1 MGIMFNPRQ
10 NYKTVVRIDI
20 KDKDPFANADV
31 EPKDDISALGFIM
44 RAILRY
50 VRILIVFYIVVAV
63 IYFLV
68 SGSVLGFDSI

>member
-1 MGIMFNPRQ
+1 M
-10 NYKTVVRIDI
+10 VRIDI
-20 KDKDPFANADV
+20 KDKDPFTNADT

-50 VRILIVFYIVVAV
+50 VKILIVFYIVVAV

-68 SGSVLGFDSI
+68 SGSVLGLDSI

>member
-1 MGIMFNPRQ
+1 
-10 NYKTVVRIDI
+10 VVRIDI
-20 KDKDPFANADV
+20 KDKNPFTNADT

-50 VRILIVFYIVVAV
+50 VRILIVLYIIVTV

-68 SGSVLGFDSI
+68 SGSVLGLDSI

>member
-1 MGIMFNPRQ
+1 M
-10 NYKTVVRIDI
+10 VRIDI
-20 KDKDPFANADV
+20 KDKDPFANTDA

-44 RAILRY
+44 RAVIRY

-68 SGSVLGFDSI
+68 SGSVLGFD

>member
-1 MGIMFNPRQ
+1 M
-10 NYKTVVRIDI
+10 VRIDI

-31 EPKDDISALGFIM
+31 EPKDDISASGFIM

-50 VRILIVFYIVVAV
+50 VRILIILYIVVAV

-68 SGSVLGFDSI
+68 SGSILGFD

>member
-1 MGIMFNPRQ
+1 M
-10 NYKTVVRIDI
+10 VRIDI
-20 KDKDPFANADV
+20 KDKDPFVNADA

>member
-1 MGIMFNPRQ
+1 M
-10 NYKTVVRIDI
+10 VRIDI

-31 EPKDDISALGFIM
+31 EPKDDISASGFIM

-68 SGSVLGFDSI
+68 SGSILGFDSI

>member
-1 MGIMFNPRQ
+1 M
-10 NYKTVVRIDI
+10 VRIDI
-20 KDKDPFANADV
+20 KDKDPFANADA

-50 VRILIVFYIVVAV
+50 VRILIVLYLVVAV

-68 SGSVLGFDSI
+68 SGSILGFD

>member
-1 MGIMFNPRQ
+1 M
-10 NYKTVVRIDI
+10 VRIDI

>member
-1 MGIMFNPRQ
+1 M
-10 NYKTVVRIDI
+10 VRIDI
-20 KDKDPFANADV
+20 KDKDPFANADA

-44 RAILRY
+44 RAIIRY
-50 VRILIVFYIVVAV
+50 VRILIVLYIIVAI

>member
-1 MGIMFNPRQ
+1 M
-10 NYKTVVRIDI
+10 VRIDI
-20 KDKDPFANADV
+20 KDKDPFVNADA

-44 RAILRY
+44 RAIIRY

-68 SGSVLGFDSI
+68 TGSVLGSDSI

>member
-1 MGIMFNPRQ
+1 
-10 NYKTVVRIDI
+10 VVRIDI
-20 KDKDPFANADV
+20 KDKDPFVNADA

-44 RAILRY
+44 RAIIRY

-68 SGSVLGFDSI
+68 TGSVLGSDSI

>member
-1 MGIMFNPRQ
+1 M
-10 NYKTVVRIDI
+10 VRIDI
-20 KDKDPFANADV
+20 KDKDPFANTDA

-44 RAILRY
+44 RAVIRY

>member
-1 MGIMFNPRQ
+1 M
-10 NYKTVVRIDI
+10 VRIDI
-20 KDKDPFANADV
+20 KDKDPFANTDA

-44 RAILRY
+44 RAVIRY

-68 SGSVLGFDSI
+68 SGSILGFDSI

>member
-1 MGIMFNPRQ
+1 M
-10 NYKTVVRIDI
+10 VRIDI
-20 KDKDPFANADV
+20 KDKNPFTNADT

-50 VRILIVFYIVVAV
+50 VRILIVLYIIVTV

-68 SGSVLGFDSI
+68 SGSVLGLDSI

>member
-1 MGIMFNPRQ
+1 M
-10 NYKTVVRIDI
+10 VRIDI
-20 KDKDPFANADV
+20 KDKDPFANTDA

>member
-1 MGIMFNPRQ
+1 M
-10 NYKTVVRIDI
+10 VRIDI
-20 KDKDPFANADV
+20 KDKDPFTNADT

-50 VRILIVFYIVVAV
+50 VRILIVLYIIVTV

-68 SGSVLGFDSI
+68 SGSVLGLDSI

>member
-1 MGIMFNPRQ
+1 M
-10 NYKTVVRIDI
+10 VRIDI
-20 KDKDPFANADV
+20 KDKDPFANADA

-50 VRILIVFYIVVAV
+50 VRILIVLYLVVAV

>member
-1 MGIMFNPRQ
+1 M
-10 NYKTVVRIDI
+10 VRIDI
-20 KDKDPFANADV
+20 KDKDPFVNADA

-44 RAILRY
+44 RAIIRY

>member
-1 MGIMFNPRQ
+1 
-10 NYKTVVRIDI
+10 VVRIDI
-20 KDKDPFANADV
+20 KDKDPFANTDA

-44 RAILRY
+44 RAVIRY

>member
-1 MGIMFNPRQ
+1 M
-10 NYKTVVRIDI
+10 VRIDI
-20 KDKDPFANADV
+20 KDKDPFVNADA

-44 RAILRY
+44 RAVIRY

>member
-1 MGIMFNPRQ
+1 MVI
-10 NYKTVVRIDI
+10 IDI
-20 KDKDPFANADV
+20 KDKDPFANTDA
-31 EPKDDISALGFIM
+31 EPKDDISAFGFIM
-44 RAILRY
+44 RAIIRY

>member
-1 MGIMFNPRQ
+1 MVI
-10 NYKTVVRIDI
+10 IDI
-20 KDKDPFANADV
+20 KDKDPFANTDA

-44 RAILRY
+44 RAIIRY

>member
-1 MGIMFNPRQ
+1 M
-10 NYKTVVRIDI
+10 VRIDI
-20 KDKDPFANADV
+20 KDKDPFTNAMPG
-31 EPKDDISALGFIM
+31 PKDDISALGFIM

-68 SGSVLGFDSI
+68 SGSVLGLDSI

>member
-1 MGIMFNPRQ
+1 M
-10 NYKTVVRIDI
+10 VRIDI
-20 KDKDPFANADV
+20 KDKDPFTNADV

-68 SGSVLGFDSI
+68 SGSILGFDSI

>member
-1 MGIMFNPRQ
+1 M
-10 NYKTVVRIDI
+10 VRIDI
-20 KDKDPFANADV
+20 KDKDPFVNADV
-31 EPKDDISALGFIM
+31 EPKDDISASGFIM
-44 RAILRY
+44 RAIIRY